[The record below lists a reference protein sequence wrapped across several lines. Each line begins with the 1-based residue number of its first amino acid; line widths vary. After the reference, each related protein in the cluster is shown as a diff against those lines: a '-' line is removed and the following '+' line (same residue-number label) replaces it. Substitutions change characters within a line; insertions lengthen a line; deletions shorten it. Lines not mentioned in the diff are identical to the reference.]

1 MSVVIKPT
9 VSNIINLWF
18 GVDTP
23 IRQYKIKLNPE
34 LWVACQRINRDFRPP
49 SRRKQIE
56 LYRKSDKVAFA
67 KAVQEELDRITS
79 KPTSNSVSRMP
90 MMAFADQMR

>member
-23 IRQYKIKLNPE
+23 IRQYRIKLNPD
-34 LWVACQRINRDFRPP
+34 LWVACQNIDQDFSPP
-49 SRRKQIE
+49 SKIQQTE
-56 LYRKSDKVAFA
+56 NYRKSDKVAFA
-67 KAVQEELDRITS
+67 KAVQEQLGYIAG
-79 KPTSNSVSRMP
+79 SN
-90 MMAFADQMR
+90 DN

>member
-9 VSNIINLWF
+9 VNNIINLWF

-23 IRQYKIKLNPE
+23 IRQYKIKLNPD
-34 LWVACQRINRDFRPP
+34 LWRACQRINRDFRPP
-49 SRRKQIE
+49 SRKPRIE

-67 KAVQEELDRITS
+67 KAVQEEFDRIRETS
-79 KPTSNSVSRMP
+79 QERALS
-90 MMAFADQMR
+90 FA

>member
-23 IRQYKIKLNPE
+23 IRQYKIKLNPD
-34 LWVACQRINRDFRPP
+34 LWVACQRANRDFRPP

-67 KAVQEELDRITS
+67 KAVQEELDRIRSTS
-79 KPTSNSVSRMP
+79 DERVLSY
-90 MMAFADQMR
+90 A

>member
-23 IRQYKIKLNPE
+23 IRQYKIKLNPD
-34 LWVACQRINRDFRPP
+34 LWVACQRINNDFRPP
-49 SRRKQIE
+49 SKRRQIE

-67 KAVQEELDRITS
+67 KAVQEELDRVAS
-79 KPTSNSVSRMP
+79 KSIASSTLKSSRLE
-90 MMAFADQMR
+90 FAD